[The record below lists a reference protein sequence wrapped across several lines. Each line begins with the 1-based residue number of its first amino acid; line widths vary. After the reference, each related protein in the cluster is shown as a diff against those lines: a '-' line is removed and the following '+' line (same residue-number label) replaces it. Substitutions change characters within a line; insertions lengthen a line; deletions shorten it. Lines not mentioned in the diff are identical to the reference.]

1 MKRLCLAVTC
11 AVMLSMSGCM
21 EYSERTHSPIVYETT
36 TVPDASQSVSTQEV
50 QNYIMQISSTT
61 SELSYAEEGK
71 TDKHL
76 ACVLR
81 VKDDSATTLL
91 VNLYDELGR
100 ITGTTKGDVT
110 VDYEYDKESRVTK
123 ESKYYKGLYQGCC
136 VHEYFSSFHSKTSY
150 AADGKILYDG
160 ETYDEYFNTKGQLA
174 GKTIYVDEKT
184 KYSSI
189 TMSYDRTNGWIT
201 NEYLANRNEVVK
213 EARHSYKVNER
224 GNLVET
230 VTDGISGKVKSETT
244 YIGNDRSEDKILR
257 YEEYDPNGDTVRGYE
272 NRYIE
277 SNGRYI
283 LEEKNSMDINS
294 ITGKITADMYFYSAS
309 STSKYNIEDDIYEKL
324 GLEPNDFSRLTIHTI
339 SSGYFDFAVTY
350 DGSGAKIKTVTSKR
364 DDSGRVVEVRETGK
378 YGTVTLIRS
387 FEYDEAG
394 NCTKMT
400 IKEGNETTE
409 YIFGYISV
417 PDVYIEPF
425 SFADAE
431 EYIVE

>member
-1 MKRLCLAVTC
+1 
-11 AVMLSMSGCM
+11 
-21 EYSERTHSPIVYETT
+21 
-36 TVPDASQSVSTQEV
+36 
-50 QNYIMQISSTT
+50 
-61 SELSYAEEGK
+61 
-71 TDKHL
+71 
-76 ACVLR
+76 
-81 VKDDSATTLL
+81 
-91 VNLYDELGR
+91 
-100 ITGTTKGDVT
+100 
-110 VDYEYDKESRVTK
+110 
-123 ESKYYKGLYQGCC
+123 
-136 VHEYFSSFHSKTSY
+136 
-150 AADGKILYDG
+150 
-160 ETYDEYFNTKGQLA
+160 
-174 GKTIYVDEKT
+174 
-184 KYSSI
+184 
-189 TMSYDRTNGWIT
+189 
-201 NEYLANRNEVVK
+201 
-213 EARHSYKVNER
+213 
-224 GNLVET
+224 
-230 VTDGISGKVKSETT
+230 
-244 YIGNDRSEDKILR
+244 
-257 YEEYDPNGDTVRGYE
+257 
-272 NRYIE
+272 
-277 SNGRYI
+277 
-283 LEEKNSMDINS
+283 
-294 ITGKITADMYFYSAS
+294 MYFYSAS

>member
-136 VHEYFSSFHSKTSY
+136 VHEYFQTSTR
-150 AADGKILYDG
+150 KPH
-160 ETYDEYFNTKGQLA
+160 
-174 GKTIYVDEKT
+174 
-184 KYSSI
+184 
-189 TMSYDRTNGWIT
+189 M
-201 NEYLANRNEVVK
+201 
-213 EARHSYKVNER
+213 
-224 GNLVET
+224 
-230 VTDGISGKVKSETT
+230 
-244 YIGNDRSEDKILR
+244 
-257 YEEYDPNGDTVRGYE
+257 
-272 NRYIE
+272 
-277 SNGRYI
+277 
-283 LEEKNSMDINS
+283 
-294 ITGKITADMYFYSAS
+294 
-309 STSKYNIEDDIYEKL
+309 
-324 GLEPNDFSRLTIHTI
+324 RLTVKYYTTVKRMTSI
-339 SSGYFDFAVTY
+339 S
-350 DGSGAKIKTVTSKR
+350 
-364 DDSGRVVEVRETGK
+364 
-378 YGTVTLIRS
+378 TLKVSLQEKPSMLMKKQSIQ
-387 FEYDEAG
+387 
-394 NCTKMT
+394 
-400 IKEGNETTE
+400 
-409 YIFGYISV
+409 V
-417 PDVYIEPF
+417 LQ
-425 SFADAE
+425 
-431 EYIVE
+431 